1 MACGRAL
8 LNHQDGKSIG
18 KALSV
23 LTHNVKRQYKDYDI
37 NRMHKE
43 ILLDFDDAESRAFID
58 TFGEPISNLLRG
70 CSVHFIRSAMR
81 VAKLVNCSTIS
92 PGYHIFMSIVKC
104 IPDEPSRD
112 VVQDAFEVLCGAKS
126 FKTFSR
132 YLPPNLSSMS
142 TDQVDTHNWKSVE
155 TWSDWW
161 RRPHVL
167 KKLSKAYVQYY
178 NT

>member
-70 CSVHFIRSAMR
+70 CSVHFIRSAMC

-161 RRPHVL
+161 RCPHVL
-167 KKLSKAYVQYY
+167 KKLSKAYIQYY